1 MRIALLADTYPPANR
16 GGAGVVAQR
25 LARAFAARG
34 HDVLVVTTW
43 PDATSEA
50 ADGDVQVQR
59 LQSRYP
65 ERFRNTVAMMNPV
78 LLGGVR
84 RALEDF
90 RPDVVH
96 AHNVHQH
103 LSFASLEVAA
113 STGAPV
119 AYTAHDF
126 LLFCCIKFICSGGR
140 VDFRQRWFNCAKC
153 QRFRW
158 NPARNAAIRRQM
170 TTHVDHVFV
179 ISQAHCR
186 RRCGPTATAAPRS
199 CTTASTLSGGLRETV
214 RGFGRILAWTTRR
227 WRCWPPA

>member
-25 LARAFAARG
+25 LARAFATRG

-50 ADGDVQVQR
+50 SDGDVQVQR

-113 STGAPV
+113 ATGAPV

-158 NPARNAAIRRQM
+158 NPARNAAIRPPDDDARGPRLRYQPG
-170 TTHVDHVFV
+170 VADGAAG
-179 ISQAHCR
+179 QRLWR
-186 RRCGPTATAAPRS
+186 R
-199 CTTASTLSGGLRETV
+199 
-214 RGFGRILAWTTRR
+214 
-227 WRCWPPA
+227 